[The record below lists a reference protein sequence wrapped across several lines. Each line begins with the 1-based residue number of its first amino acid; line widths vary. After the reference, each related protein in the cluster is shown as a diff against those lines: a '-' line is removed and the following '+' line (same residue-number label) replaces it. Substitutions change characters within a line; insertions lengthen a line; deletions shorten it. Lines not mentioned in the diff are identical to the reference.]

1 MTTQPNH
8 LSTRVPIKALSSIS
22 NPTIDPPDTI
32 SIPFVLARTVCNSI
46 TPNEQPPRKMN
57 PRVNNNDPSRNPKK
71 RIWLN
76 SWWAK
81 THSAELNRMNIV
93 WEKYR
98 IVPSKECCKF
108 PKSRL
113 EALPLPCSS
122 LSTRGL
128 SERFCHDR
136 FLLMRTCRDG
146 AIYSA
151 RNISIIMGHL
161 FPACYSW

>member
-1 MTTQPNH
+1 MTTQPNY
-8 LSTRVPIKALSSIS
+8 LSTRGPIKALSSIN

-71 RIWLN
+71 SGYGSIHGK
-76 SWWAK
+76 AK

-98 IVPSKECCKF
+98 IVPSKECFKF
-108 PKSRL
+108 PQTKPGGV
-113 EALPLPCSS
+113 ALTMFFPFYKRSF
-122 LSTRGL
+122 LSAFVTTD
-128 SERFCHDR
+128 SF
-136 FLLMRTCRDG
+136 
-146 AIYSA
+146 
-151 RNISIIMGHL
+151 
-161 FPACYSW
+161 